1 MSESASFYLAAER
14 RIWQLQLALGALGTA
29 GAFLLAGPPA
39 ALGFAAGAGVS
50 VLNFLWLRQA
60 VDTLVAKAL
69 EGEPTGEAAR
79 RRRRVVWKFL
89 GRYGLLAASGY
100 VILKY
105 TSWNGRALLAGLFLF
120 VAAILAEIC
129 FEIIKGLSGD
139 RNGRA

>member
-14 RIWQLQLALGALGTA
+14 RIWQFQLAFGALGTA
-29 GAFLLAGPPA
+29 GACLLAGPPA
-39 ALGFAAGAGVS
+39 ALGFAAGAAVS
-50 VLNFLWLRQA
+50 ALNFLWLKQA

-69 EGEPTGEAAR
+69 DGEPTGEAVR

-89 GRYGLLAASGY
+89 VRYGLLAAAGY